1 MNAVNELQLIA
12 KDSIAI
18 LADQARENIIKNK
31 YLLENMNIFKQEI
44 NTIKNLIK
52 NFWEKANQNKI
63 NYIIATK
70 YKEQLFS
77 LNARLKEEINKDLF
91 KQKNLYKNSLNE
103 LSIV

>member
-77 LNARLKEEINKDLF
+77 LNARLKEEINKD
-91 KQKNLYKNSLNE
+91 
-103 LSIV
+103 